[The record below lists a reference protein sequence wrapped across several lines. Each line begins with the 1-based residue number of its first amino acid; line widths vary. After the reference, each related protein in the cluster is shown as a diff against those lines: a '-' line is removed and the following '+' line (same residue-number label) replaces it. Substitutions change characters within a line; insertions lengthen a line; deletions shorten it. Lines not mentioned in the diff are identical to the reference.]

1 MNYYSCEELLKKF
14 KECSENKGI
23 ECHYNYEHTGTVN
36 ELLCNTNDSKLIS
49 SMCTASSKDKNKI
62 NELMKNK
69 DFETKHIDFSL
80 KKIKII
86 ELGFEIKKK

>member
-1 MNYYSCEELLKKF
+1 
-14 KECSENKGI
+14 
-23 ECHYNYEHTGTVN
+23 
-36 ELLCNTNDSKLIS
+36 
-49 SMCTASSKDKNKI
+49 MCTASSKDKNKI